1 MSRAEEILKRLSR
14 EEKIAQLQCVMSIGG
29 GFDES
34 ACPDGVGEFA
44 LMGVP
49 GGPLEIAR
57 AIQSLTAGFREKG
70 KLPPILHAETLTGL
84 SAPGATVFP
93 SAIGLGASFDPALV
107 ERIAAVIHEEMLSLG
122 YRQALA
128 PVLDVCRDPRWGR
141 VGETYGEDPTLS
153 AMIGTAY
160 VKGLQGPEN
169 DPAAATAKHFLG
181 YGMSSGGLNMA
192 TCTIPP
198 RELREV
204 YAKPFQAAIT
214 EAGLRSVMNS
224 YGTIDGEMV
233 IGSKHILTDLLRGE
247 MEFQGA
253 VVSDYGSIEH
263 LCDHGLAES
272 LEEAGRM
279 ALQAGLDVEC
289 PQPVGYR
296 TDRLLKALQDG
307 HLDMDTIDRAALR
320 VLELKEALGL
330 LDGSAGPDM
339 TRLAGYGSEQSF
351 QISLEAARKS
361 IVLLKN
367 NGVLPLN
374 KGKKTVA
381 VIGPHA
387 DSVRLLF
394 GGYTMA
400 AGIDMMIGGSL
411 ADQAGM
417 ESGVQD
423 LGESFKLRQDA
434 PRYPGSTVERDNPAA
449 MQTVQ
454 AAYSNTK
461 TILSSLRERAP
472 EIDFRYARGCDLAGT
487 DRSGFAEALKLAE
500 EADVVI
506 MTAGG
511 KYGWGGSCTV
521 GEGIDTD
528 DIGLT
533 GVQEELALALAET
546 GTPLILVHMDA
557 RPLSSPALAEKAA
570 AILEIW
576 FPGTTGGLALS
587 ETLFGDYNPAG
598 RLSLTAARGTGQ
610 IPVYHSQYKG
620 NSTASRLTLSS
631 SCRYVDSTLN
641 PLWCFGHGLSYTA
654 FAYSDLR
661 IAEQAIPAD
670 GSVTISCRVKNVG
683 ERSGEE
689 VVQLYVTD
697 NCASMLRPAMEF
709 AGCARMAL
717 KAGEE
722 KTVSFTLR
730 ADQFAFVGKDGR
742 WIAEAGDMTV
752 RIGAASDDIRLEG
765 GFRITNTLSVRPAKR
780 GFYAETKIIE
790 GEQS

>member
-107 ERIAAVIHEEMLSLG
+107 ERISAVIHEEMLSLG

-233 IGSKHILTDLLRGE
+233 IGSKHILSDLLRGE

-307 HLDMDTIDRAALR
+307 LLDMETIDRAALR

-351 QISLEAARKS
+351 QTSLEAARKS

-367 NGVLPLN
+367 NGV
-374 KGKKTVA
+374 
-381 VIGPHA
+381 
-387 DSVRLLF
+387 
-394 GGYTMA
+394 
-400 AGIDMMIGGSL
+400 
-411 ADQAGM
+411 
-417 ESGVQD
+417 
-423 LGESFKLRQDA
+423 
-434 PRYPGSTVERDNPAA
+434 
-449 MQTVQ
+449 
-454 AAYSNTK
+454 
-461 TILSSLRERAP
+461 
-472 EIDFRYARGCDLAGT
+472 
-487 DRSGFAEALKLAE
+487 
-500 EADVVI
+500 
-506 MTAGG
+506 
-511 KYGWGGSCTV
+511 
-521 GEGIDTD
+521 
-528 DIGLT
+528 
-533 GVQEELALALAET
+533 
-546 GTPLILVHMDA
+546 
-557 RPLSSPALAEKAA
+557 SP
-570 AILEIW
+570 
-576 FPGTTGGLALS
+576 
-587 ETLFGDYNPAG
+587 
-598 RLSLTAARGTGQ
+598 
-610 IPVYHSQYKG
+610 
-620 NSTASRLTLSS
+620 
-631 SCRYVDSTLN
+631 
-641 PLWCFGHGLSYTA
+641 
-654 FAYSDLR
+654 
-661 IAEQAIPAD
+661 
-670 GSVTISCRVKNVG
+670 
-683 ERSGEE
+683 
-689 VVQLYVTD
+689 
-697 NCASMLRPAMEF
+697 
-709 AGCARMAL
+709 
-717 KAGEE
+717 
-722 KTVSFTLR
+722 
-730 ADQFAFVGKDGR
+730 
-742 WIAEAGDMTV
+742 
-752 RIGAASDDIRLEG
+752 
-765 GFRITNTLSVRPAKR
+765 
-780 GFYAETKIIE
+780 
-790 GEQS
+790 